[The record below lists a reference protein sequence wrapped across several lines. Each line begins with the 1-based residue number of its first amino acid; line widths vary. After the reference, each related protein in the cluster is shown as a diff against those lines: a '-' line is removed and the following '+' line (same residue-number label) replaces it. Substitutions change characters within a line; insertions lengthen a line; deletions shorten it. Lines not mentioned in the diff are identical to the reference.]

1 MKKPNITEGE
11 WLQLENDEGELS
23 CMVIGKARQNL
34 NPIVA
39 ECDTGR
45 SFIEIDEQLANA
57 KAISVVPEII
67 DHLMCFYYHF
77 MSQWES
83 VNYHP
88 SSNYLRDAHS
98 VAETL
103 IKAGCEPEKEDV
115 EKFKKANIEL

>member
-11 WLQLENDEGELS
+11 WSVEVRGYKLDSEDHVCVKNDD
-23 CMVIGKARQNL
+23 MVIAMCG
-34 NPIVA
+34 
-39 ECDTGR
+39 
-45 SFIEIDEQLANA
+45 LADNGYLDQSVRDA
-57 KAISVVPEII
+57 KSISVVPEMI